1 MLVNITPA
9 ATASQRSERQQTL
22 SVSELSH
29 VQSAGRGEK
38 KVIAITHTII
48 MHYNVNFTFHLCC
61 CM

>member
-29 VQSAGRGEK
+29 VQTAGLGEK
-38 KVIAITHTII
+38 KVIAITHTQHNYSVIQ
-48 MHYNVNFTFHLCC
+48 
-61 CM
+61 